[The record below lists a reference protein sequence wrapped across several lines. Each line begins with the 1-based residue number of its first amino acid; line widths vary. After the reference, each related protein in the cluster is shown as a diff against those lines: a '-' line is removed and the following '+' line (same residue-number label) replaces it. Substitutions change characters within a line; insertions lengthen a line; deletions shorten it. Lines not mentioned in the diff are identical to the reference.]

1 MSALRPCPRS
11 IQVGEFEVA
20 ISGGVWVAIR
30 VWIDGHIGEPIG
42 WQQIMAQS
50 GLDFQTLQMLF
61 FRYKST
67 TPMTWIRHRREAIQ
81 SKSA

>member
-1 MSALRPCPRS
+1 MGMVRNTKRSAEAHEKQFDELCL
-11 IQVGEFEVA
+11 
-20 ISGGVWVAIR
+20 
-30 VWIDGHIGEPIG
+30 WIDAHIEEPIG

>member
-1 MSALRPCPRS
+1 MGLIRNHKRSAEAHEKQFDELCL
-11 IQVGEFEVA
+11 
-20 ISGGVWVAIR
+20 
-30 VWIDGHIGEPIG
+30 WIDAHIGEPIG
-42 WQQIMAQS
+42 WQQMMAQS
-50 GLDFQTLQMLF
+50 GLDYQTLQMLF